1 MALLEVRD
9 LASGYGDVQILWGAS
24 IALEAGRMT
33 CLVGTNGV
41 GKTTLLRTIMGQ
53 LKPSA
58 GSVWFEGHDI
68 TRLPAHAKAG
78 LGLALVPEGRQLFT
92 DNGCNACHTLADAN
106 AAGSVGP
113 SFDGNPNLDKGH
125 VVNVVNNGQGPMP
138 SFAWLGEE
146 DIDLIAAYIVQVKK

>member
-1 MALLEVRD
+1 MARSVSKFGGK
-9 LASGYGDVQILWGAS
+9 LALGA
-24 IALEAGRMT
+24 
-33 CLVGTNGV
+33 
-41 GKTTLLRTIMGQ
+41 
-53 LKPSA
+53 
-58 GSVWFEGHDI
+58 
-68 TRLPAHAKAG
+68 
-78 LGLALVPEGRQLFT
+78 LGLTVVSLPMASALATAGESAAPLSEEQVAKGRQLFT